1 MQALSLE
8 LIGLLANR
16 CPSILFLSRR
26 NRYAIRTVTHV
37 SLSNASD
44 GAPDNILEK
53 YTRLISL
60 SIHNTTAWRHIL
72 RSLPGS
78 LRHLWSMN
86 GTLTRSEVI
95 HLPPL
100 TSIDLSIDSDID
112 NVFDMLSSL
121 PSSLTS
127 LVVRS
132 RHAVILSY
140 AYFISHPNLTRI
152 EGIIITSC
160 PNEPEI
166 DVDLTHVEALEVT
179 PSLATANMPNIKK
192 LILNCG
198 MELEHR
204 VINNIPLASLQVLCV
219 CEWEVSAE
227 CVNALP
233 NLMALYS
240 IMRSE
245 DVYGIKSPIGTLS
258 VLFSDLLLCVLDI
271 NRLPKSVTNAD
282 IKRIQDIRLDKTKP
296 HPNLIAL
303 GCDICPST
311 TTTGSIDLPDSL
323 KMFELCTSHPHV
335 NYTDCKNIHTL
346 VLQDV
351 ILDNV
356 LPGSLVVLP
365 PNLEVLICNTHDK
378 NLDNWDMCA
387 PVILPSTLTCLSIP
401 TIPQCWRGNEMS
413 IAPSLVRLTELHIE
427 DEVPEWVAPHLKS
440 IVSISCNLSNAL
452 YLLPHPELMEE
463 LCILNDVDHV
473 LIKALASFFPR
484 DSIENLRYFGTHSR
498 SYSL

>member
-26 NRYAIRTVTHV
+26 NRCAIRTITYI

-44 GAPDNILEK
+44 GAPDNMLEK
-53 YTRLISL
+53 YTRLTSL
-60 SIHNTTAWRHIL
+60 SIHNATAWRHIL
-72 RSLPGS
+72 RDLPGN
-78 LRHLWSMN
+78 LRHLWLAN
-86 GTLTRSEVI
+86 GTLSRSEAM

-100 TSIDLSIDSDID
+100 MSIDLSIDSDID
-112 NVFDMLSSL
+112 NIFDMLASL

-127 LVVRS
+127 LIVRS
-132 RHAVILSY
+132 RSAVILSY
-140 AYFISHPNLTRI
+140 AYFLSHPNLTRI

-160 PNEPEI
+160 PDEPEI
-166 DVDLTHVEALEVT
+166 DVDMTHVEALEVT
-179 PSLATANMPNIKK
+179 PSLATTNMPNIKK
-192 LILNCG
+192 LILNCR
-198 MELEHR
+198 MEHEHR

-233 NLMALYS
+233 NLVALYS

-245 DVYGIKSPIGTLS
+245 DVYSIKSPLGTLS
-258 VLFSDLLLCVLDI
+258 VLFSDLWLCTLDI
-271 NRLPKSVTNAD
+271 NRLPKSITNAD
-282 IKRIQDIRLDKTKP
+282 IKRIQGIQLDKTKP

-303 GCDICPST
+303 GCDVYSCMPAAA
-311 TTTGSIDLPDSL
+311 IDLPDSL

-335 NYTDCKNIHTL
+335 NYADCENIHTL

-351 ILDNV
+351 ILDNI

-365 PNLEVLICNTHDK
+365 PNLEVLICNIQDE

-413 IAPSLVRLTELHIE
+413 IAPSLARLTELHLE
-427 DEVPEWVAPHLKS
+427 DEVPEWVARHLS
-440 IVSISCNLSNAL
+440 SVVSISCNLGDAL
-452 YLLPHPELMEE
+452 YHLPHPELMEE
-463 LCILNDVDHV
+463 LCILNEVDHT

-484 DSIENLRYFGTHSR
+484 DSIENLRYFGTHSHP
-498 SYSL
+498 YSL